1 MMRFS
6 RFAALVCLYAVLT
19 MTAPCMAQPGAEAAD
34 PRAGTVAAVL
44 GSLHVE
50 RSSGSNTMQVGD
62 GVLVGDRLRTRS
74 GDRAKLVLSDDSVID
89 IGSASEVVLETRGIA
104 PDSGQDET
112 VVILVAG
119 QMRAVAPPQSTRP
132 RARFEVETP
141 AAVAFRGADFF
152 VSHDPTK
159 EISRVVALA
168 GPARVAGRAGFLG
181 GPVELAQGG
190 GTEVRKGRVPGPPAD
205 VGFDDLARIKQST
218 TVVGT
223 GRRDGLDVL
232 HPAARGQLLAAGD
245 VPGTRGGRAASPLR
259 LGPPQEALADRLSGD
274 VRTNTE
280 PLLEY
285 ERKPPGVPAAT
296 GVQVEF

>member
-1 MMRFS
+1 MTRLS
-6 RFAALVCLYAVLT
+6 RFAALACLYVALT
-19 MTAPCMAQPGAEAAD
+19 IAAPCMAQPDAEAAD

-44 GSLHVE
+44 GSLNVE

-62 GVLVGDRLRTRS
+62 GVLVGDRLRTRA

-89 IGSASEVVLETRGIA
+89 IGPDSEVVLETRGID
-104 PDSGQDET
+104 PESGEDET
-112 VVILVAG
+112 VVILIAG
-119 QMRAVAPPQSTRP
+119 QMRGVAPPQSTRP

-141 AAVAFRGADFF
+141 AAVVFRGSDFF
-152 VSHDPTK
+152 VSYDPTK

-168 GPARVAGRAGFLG
+168 GQASVAGRAGFVG
-181 GPVELAQGG
+181 GPVELAQGA
-190 GTEVRKGRVPGPPAD
+190 GTEVRKGRLPGPPAE
-205 VGFDDLARIKQST
+205 VGYEDLTRIKQST

-232 HPAARGQLLAAGD
+232 HPASRGQLLAAGD

-259 LGPPQEALADRLSGD
+259 LGAPQESLADRLSAD